1 MKRLIAVLLFL
12 CVLACVPTPEEE
24 FVVNKGDNVA
34 EHSIKSDQQD
44 DAQRFPARW
53 DEDTPLPC
61 GTIAVSIHADIVQRA
76 DGVYPVYRTRQFP
89 VTQAYAADLL
99 TKLLGTPVER
109 CRNTPTKDDW
119 QREFQAWIDDY
130 NAFIE
135 GEMQQDGL
143 SGTMETLTTE
153 QYEQTA
159 AWYAEQ
165 IKEAPISNEPESVS
179 DFSSV
184 PVNEM
189 EARYTMQD
197 GSTALVGVGNESDHM
212 IRVWR
217 NHNGGWLCLRSYY
230 DAESKWND
238 GLNGQWRDT
247 TMAQSDAETI
257 LRKTLDR
264 LGIAGFD
271 IADVQQANLMVD
283 YGHNGSE
290 YRSAAQGWGFVLKR
304 LYGGY
309 PAVPYA
315 VEPSIN
321 LNYAN
326 DPAYAEVTMIRE
338 ERIRIMIDESGLV
351 CFEYHS
357 PKEVLGMESANVG
370 LLSFDEVQERVKN
383 AFRASLSGSAL
394 EQIDTTEVEVYRMI
408 LTVYTVHVRNSDDY
422 FEIPCWVVL
431 FDDPM
436 TRQFRDDP
444 RIPPQMLLIN
454 AVDGSTV
461 MPGGY

>member
-1 MKRLIAVLLFL
+1 MKRLIVFLLFL
-12 CVLACVPTPEEE
+12 SLLACVPTPEEE

-34 EHSIKSDQQD
+34 EHMIKTDSQDNAQQ
-44 DAQRFPARW
+44 FPDRW
-53 DEDTPLPC
+53 DADTPLQC
-61 GTIAVSIHADIVQRA
+61 GSISVSIHADIVQRA

-89 VTQAYAADLL
+89 VTQAYAAGLL
-99 TKLLGTPVER
+99 EKLLGKPVSR

-135 GEMQQDGL
+135 GEMQQGGL
-143 SGTMETLTTE
+143 SGTMESLTNE

-159 AWYAEQ
+159 TWYTEQ
-165 IKEAPISNEPESVS
+165 IKEAPVSNEPETVS
-179 DFSSV
+179 DFSAV

-197 GSTALVGVGNESDHM
+197 GSTALVGVGNESVHM

-217 NHNGGWLCLRSYY
+217 NNNGGWLCLRSYY

-238 GLNGQWRDT
+238 GLKGRWRET
-247 TMAQSDAETI
+247 AMEQSDAEAI
-257 LRKTLDR
+257 LYQALDR

-283 YGHNGSE
+283 YGHNGSD

-309 PAVPYA
+309 PAVPHP

-321 LNYAN
+321 LNYAS
-326 DPAYAEVTMIRE
+326 DPAYTEVTTIRE
-338 ERIRIMIDESGLV
+338 EHIRIMINESGLV
-351 CFEYHS
+351 CFEYDS
-357 PKEVLGMESANVG
+357 PKEVLGLESANVG
-370 LLSFDEVQERVKN
+370 LLSFDEVQTRVKN
-383 AFRASLSGSAL
+383 TFRASLSGSAL

-444 RIPPQMLLIN
+444 RIPPQMLLLN
-454 AVDGSTV
+454 AVDGSIIHT
-461 MPGGY
+461 GY